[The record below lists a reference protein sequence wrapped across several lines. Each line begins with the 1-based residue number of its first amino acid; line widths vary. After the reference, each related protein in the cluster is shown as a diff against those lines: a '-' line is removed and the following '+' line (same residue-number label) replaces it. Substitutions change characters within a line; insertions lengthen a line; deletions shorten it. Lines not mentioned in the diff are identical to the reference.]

1 VFVVALALS
10 WALLAGLLLYRI
22 GLTYRVVR
30 KQIRLSGFHFLL
42 YVAGFEIAPLLVLYK
57 LFLLSFS

>member
-1 VFVVALALS
+1 MKNI
-10 WALLAGLLLYRI
+10 LLAGLLLYRI